1 MSARLSIR
9 SYTRTMH
16 AHTHDY
22 CQLVFPLHGTIKIS
36 IRTSVAQAPSDQVGP
51 GRCAIIPANA
61 EHSFSANERASFLVA
76 DLDQLPT
83 PMIDLPTPFV
93 SISSPLLAFCQFV
106 EHQLQHQHNPDL
118 HEEIGALFLSLLT
131 QERFQ
136 ARYDPR
142 VTRTLEYLQQDLSQ
156 TTKLAELAEIACLS
170 LSQYKALFKQ
180 QTGLSTSQ
188 YLLKLRMDKARALL
202 AHTDYPIGII
212 AEHVGYQDLSA
223 FSRRF
228 SEYFGQSPRHF
239 RT

>member
-9 SYTRTMH
+9 SYTRTQH
-16 AHTHDY
+16 AHTHGY
-22 CQLVFPLHGTIKIS
+22 CQLVLPLHGTIKIS
-36 IRTSVAQAPSDQVGP
+36 IQTSVVHASSDRVGP
-51 GRCAIIPANA
+51 GRCAIIPADA
-61 EHSFSANERASFLVA
+61 KHSFSADEQARFLVA
-76 DLDQLPT
+76 DLDQLPELIT
-83 PMIDLPTPFV
+83 DLPTPFV

-106 EHQLQHQHNPDL
+106 EHQLQHQHNPAL

-142 VTRTLEYLQQDLSQ
+142 ISRTLEYLQQDLGQ
-156 TTKLAELAEIACLS
+156 TTKLTALAEIACLS

-188 YLLKLRMDKARALL
+188 YLLKLRMDKVRALL
-202 AHTDYPIGII
+202 AHTDYPIGMI